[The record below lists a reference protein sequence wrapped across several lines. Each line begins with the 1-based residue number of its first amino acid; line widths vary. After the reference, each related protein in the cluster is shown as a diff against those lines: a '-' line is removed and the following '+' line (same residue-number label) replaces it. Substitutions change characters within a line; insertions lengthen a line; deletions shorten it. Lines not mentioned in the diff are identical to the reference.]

1 MRFAIVRLLIEMRST
16 LACRRGQVVIIF
28 AFAVLML
35 VLAIGTG
42 IDMWQGF
49 VTKARLQSAVDA
61 AALAIASTN
70 RTIYTPSDLN
80 TRTLNYIN
88 SNYPVSELG
97 QLCSA

>member
-49 VTKARLQSAVDA
+49 VVKSRLQSAVDA

-70 RTIYTPSDLN
+70 RTI
-80 TRTLNYIN
+80 
-88 SNYPVSELG
+88 
-97 QLCSA
+97 